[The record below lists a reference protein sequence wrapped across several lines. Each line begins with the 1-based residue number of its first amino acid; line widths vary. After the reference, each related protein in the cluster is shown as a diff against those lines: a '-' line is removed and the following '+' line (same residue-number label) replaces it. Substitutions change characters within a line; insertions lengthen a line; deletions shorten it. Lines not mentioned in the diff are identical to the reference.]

1 MKVELHMYDY
11 QRSSELCVE
20 ATLTD
25 YGVVIRHPGSWDYQ
39 AEIEVVEGPEFE
51 NIKVTDEEDNQ
62 WRPTGAEPD
71 FLLDRIEQKLQD
83 WWYTEIEENRL

>member
-20 ATLTD
+20 ATMTD
-25 YGVVIRHPGSWDYQ
+25 YGVVIRHSGSWDYQ

-62 WRPTGAEPD
+62 WRPTGAELD
-71 FLLDRIEQKLQD
+71 FIEQKLQD
-83 WWYTEIEENRL
+83 WWYTEVEENRL

>member
-1 MKVELHMYDY
+1 MKVELHMFDY
-11 QRSSELCVE
+11 QRSSDLCIT
-20 ATLTD
+20 ATMTD

-51 NIKVTDEEDNQ
+51 DIKVTDEEDNQ
-62 WRPTGAEPD
+62 WKPTGDELD
-71 FLLDRIEQKLQD
+71 FIEEKLQD

>member
-39 AEIEVVEGPEFE
+39 SEIEVVEGPEFE
-51 NIKVTDEEDNQ
+51 NIKITDEEDNQ
-62 WRPTGAEPD
+62 WKPTGDELD
-71 FLLDRIEQKLQD
+71 FIEQQLQD